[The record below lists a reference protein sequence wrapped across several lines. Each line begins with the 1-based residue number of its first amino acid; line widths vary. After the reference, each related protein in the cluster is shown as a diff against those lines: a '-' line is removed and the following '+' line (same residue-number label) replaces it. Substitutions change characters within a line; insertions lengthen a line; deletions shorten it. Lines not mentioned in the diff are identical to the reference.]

1 MPSLDVEPAKEE
13 RRELGS
19 MSLLQHLEELR
30 KRIIN
35 SMLAIVVGFF
45 VAFWFHDQ
53 IYDWMSKPIIEAFK
67 KLHQNP
73 ELNYSNPTHP
83 FNLYLKL
90 ALIAGIF
97 LSSPVVLYQVWM
109 FISPGLYRREKRY
122 VIPFL
127 FLSVGLFVG
136 GGFFGYRIVF
146 PVAMEF
152 LMSYAKNMH
161 PVIMITEYTSLFL
174 TIILGLAIMF
184 ELPIVIG
191 FTALMGVVDAK
202 FLFKHI
208 RGAVFLFFV
217 IAAVLTPTTD
227 ILNMTIYAAPMIA
240 LYILSIGIAWL
251 VHPRQRRKRKD
262 KKIGKQ

>member
-1 MPSLDVEPAKEE
+1 KEE

-35 SMLAIVVGFF
+35 SIMAVAVGFF

-53 IYDWMSKPIIEAFK
+53 LYTWMSKPIIEAFN

-90 ALIAGIF
+90 ALVVGIF
-97 LSSPVVLYQVWM
+97 LTSPFILYQVWM

-127 FLSVGLFVG
+127 FLSVGLFLA
-136 GGFFGYRIVF
+136 GGFFGYRVVY
-146 PVAMEF
+146 PVALDF
-152 LMSYAKNMH
+152 LIGYGGDFK
-161 PVIMITEYTSLFL
+161 PVITIKEYTSLSL
-174 TIILGLAIMF
+174 TIILGLAVIF

-191 FTALMGVVDAK
+191 FTALMG
-202 FLFKHI
+202 
-208 RGAVFLFFV
+208 
-217 IAAVLTPTTD
+217 
-227 ILNMTIYAAPMIA
+227 
-240 LYILSIGIAWL
+240 
-251 VHPRQRRKRKD
+251 
-262 KKIGKQ
+262 

>member
-1 MPSLDVEPAKEE
+1 MPSLDVEPEKEE

-35 SMLAIVVGFF
+35 SVVAVAVGFF

-53 IYDWMSKPIIEAFK
+53 LYTWMSKPIIEAFN

-90 ALIAGIF
+90 ALVVGIF
-97 LSSPVVLYQVWM
+97 LTSPFVLYQVWM

-127 FLSVGLFVG
+127 VLSVGLFVSG
-136 GGFFGYRIVF
+136 GLFGYTVVF

-152 LMSYAKNMH
+152 LMSYAKGMR
-161 PVIMITEYTSLFL
+161 PVIMITEYTSLFFS
-174 TIILGLAIMF
+174 IILGLALMF

-191 FTALMGVVDAK
+191 FTA
-202 FLFKHI
+202 
-208 RGAVFLFFV
+208 
-217 IAAVLTPTTD
+217 
-227 ILNMTIYAAPMIA
+227 
-240 LYILSIGIAWL
+240 
-251 VHPRQRRKRKD
+251 
-262 KKIGKQ
+262 